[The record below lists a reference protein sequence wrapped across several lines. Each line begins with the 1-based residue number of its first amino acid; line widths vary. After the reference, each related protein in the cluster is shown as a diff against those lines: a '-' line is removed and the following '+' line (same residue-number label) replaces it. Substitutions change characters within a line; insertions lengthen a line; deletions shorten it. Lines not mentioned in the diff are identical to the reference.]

1 MREVPAADCCLQA
14 RRRGLGLA
22 QQRVPALPARSPA
35 CQTSAAGGLAAAS
48 CTVLHEDDAVLTLP
62 SVCAESFSATRSTP
76 LEQNE
81 RDDTVD
87 DLVKSDF
94 LHEPG

>member
-1 MREVPAADCCLQA
+1 MQEVPAADCCLQA
-14 RRRGLGLA
+14 RRRGPGLV
-22 QQRVPALPARSPA
+22 QQRAQALPALSPA
-35 CQTSAAGGLAAAS
+35 CQTSAAGGLAAAA
-48 CTVLHEDDAVLTLP
+48 CTALHEDDAVLTLLR
-62 SVCAESFSATRSTP
+62 VCAESRSVARPTP